1 MRAES
6 RRAAALLLMA
16 GVAIAALA
24 RVLAQS
30 PPLLD
35 LVTDDPPASAR
46 AAAAAAESRA
56 VLEAWLGP
64 APPSS
69 IALAGRLSVP
79 TTWPPAP
86 LTMDV
91 EAAVARAM
99 ARAWL
104 QPDSGDRGDRS
115 LVIEGAARYLQ
126 AVIVSRLFDRANGRS
141 GHHAESIRLFGG
153 TYTVSF
159 PHLVLD
165 GATAGLGRERGLGG
179 PDVRSAHAFASL
191 ARLVGEP
198 RTVAVLRAL
207 VEARPADDA
216 AAVRVITDSLGQ
228 DVAWLFDAM
237 VADAGIN
244 YAIRFVATEPC
255 EPGPCV
261 RTRVTATHAGAV
273 VPGLNL
279 RAEFADGQTA
289 SAPWAGGADSHEFLF
304 EAPAPP
310 VRVGLGPAAALLLD
324 DHHLDHA
331 REVGGAT
338 NAPIAKWTARW
349 LVWLQDVMV
358 AVSGLV

>member
-1 MRAES
+1 
-6 RRAAALLLMA
+6 MA
-16 GVAIAALA
+16 GAVMTGLA
-24 RVLAQS
+24 RPPAQS
-30 PPLLD
+30 LPVAPPLLD
-35 LVTDDPPASAR
+35 IDTDDAAVTAR

-64 APPSS
+64 APPGS
-69 IALAGRLSVP
+69 IALVGHRSSGAGSLSVP

-86 LTMDV
+86 MAMAV
-91 EAAVARAM
+91 ERAVALAL
-99 ARAWL
+99 ARHWL
-104 QPDSGDRGDRS
+104 HPGGEAP

-126 AVIVSRLFDRANGRS
+126 TIVVSRLFDRANGRA
-141 GHHAESIRLFGG
+141 GHHAESLRLFGG
-153 TYTVSF
+153 TYTFSF

-191 ARLVGEP
+191 AQLVGEP

-216 AAVRVITDSLGQ
+216 AAVRVIADSLGQ

-237 VADAGIN
+237 AADAGID
-244 YAIRFVATEPC
+244 YAIRSVATEPC

-261 RTRVTATHAGAV
+261 RMRVTVTHAGAV
-273 VPGLNL
+273 LAGLNL

-289 SAPWAGGADSHEFLF
+289 SAPWAGGAGSHEFLF

-310 VRVGLGPAAALLLD
+310 VRVGLEPAAALLLD
-324 DHHLDHA
+324 DDQLDHA
-331 REVGGAT
+331 REMGGVT

-349 LVWLQDVMV
+349 FVWLQHAML
-358 AVSGLV
+358 AASAIA